1 MGGIP
6 MIDEN
11 NPAWERLLWALES
24 IAESLRKLS
33 NGWGEE

>member
-1 MGGIP
+1 MGMGGIS

-24 IAESLRKLS
+24 IAESLRVIS
-33 NGWGEE
+33 EREE